1 MRHALKFAA
10 VVSIAAASLT
20 LTSCTDGLLSPAPSD
35 AHATPDAERSLG
47 RQGGAVAT
55 PFRARFTT
63 DLAGLA
69 PDAAC
74 GAGPFVFRN
83 TQVGSGQATHLGRF
97 QTQMSF
103 CVDVADLF
111 DNNPPDDPMGQLVD
125 GESIPYW
132 DGAGTLTAAN
142 GDELRIAIAGEI
154 LPSTDPEFD
163 FEFADPFTFEGG
175 TGRFEGATGGGT
187 TLSFVDFAAD
197 PSRTYHR
204 WTGTIVRQPGI

>member
-1 MRHALKFAA
+1 MRHALKLAA
-10 VVSIAAASLT
+10 VVLVAATPLA
-20 LTSCTDGLLSPAPSD
+20 LTSCTGDLLSPAPSD
-35 AHATPDAERSLG
+35 AHATSDSERSLG

-74 GAGPFVFRN
+74 GPGPFVFRN

-97 QTQMSF
+97 QAQFTF
-103 CVDVADLF
+103 CVDAADLF
-111 DNNPPDDPMGQLVD
+111 DDISPGELVGD
-125 GESIPYW
+125 ESIPYW

-142 GDELRIAIAGEI
+142 GDELWIAVAGEI
-154 LPSTDPEFD
+154 VPSSDPEFD
-163 FEFADPFTFEGG
+163 FEFSDPFTIVGG
-175 TGRFEGATGGGT
+175 SGRFEGATGGGT
-187 TLSFVDFAAD
+187 TRSFVDATAD

-204 WTGTIVRQPGI
+204 WTGTIVRQLGT